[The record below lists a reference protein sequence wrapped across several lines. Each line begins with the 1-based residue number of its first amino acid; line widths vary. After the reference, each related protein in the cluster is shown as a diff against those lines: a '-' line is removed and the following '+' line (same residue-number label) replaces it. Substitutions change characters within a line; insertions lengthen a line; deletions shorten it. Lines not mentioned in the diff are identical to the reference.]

1 MEIVMYEFFKKNK
14 PPCFVV
20 DPKILGGITHAKLK
34 KAHAEG
40 ALIERY
46 HPLLGWIDSKTPQWF
61 SFCEYRI
68 KQ

>member
-1 MEIVMYEFFKKNK
+1 MMYEFFKKNK

-46 HPLLGWIDSKTPQWF
+46 HPLLGSISDSVAPRWF
-61 SFCEYRI
+61 NFCEYRI

>member
-1 MEIVMYEFFKKNK
+1 MYGFFKKNEA
-14 PPCFVV
+14 PCFVV
-20 DPKILGGITHAKLK
+20 DPRILGGPTHDKLK

-46 HPLLGWIDSKTPQWF
+46 HPLLGWIAAPTPQWY

-68 KQ
+68 KEVV

>member
-1 MEIVMYEFFKKNK
+1 MYEFFKKNK

-20 DPKILGGITHAKLK
+20 DPKILGGPTHDKLK

-46 HPLLGWIDSKTPQWF
+46 HPLLGWIDSPTPEWV